1 MIDVCFQSV
10 ISLNDVE
17 LKQEMMKKVLAVL
30 LVSCILLPLYSQV
43 KFGLKGGVSTTN
55 LKMDDF
61 KLNADTT
68 INAIKGAN
76 FGFHAGAF
84 LRFSLLGVYLQPELL
99 FTSRTDEYKIEDFEN
114 PATIIKQ
121 QFNQLDFPVMLGFKA
136 GPVRI
141 NAGPSARLLINSPK
155 DLIND
160 PDYKTMFNN
169 LTFGYQA
176 GLGFDIAKKVTVDLR
191 YEGSLQKYQ
200 TKIQNATGEKFK
212 LDDRPN
218 AFLLSVGFMF

>member
-1 MIDVCFQSV
+1 
-10 ISLNDVE
+10 
-17 LKQEMMKKVLAVL
+17 MKKIGLIL
-30 LVSCILLPLYSQV
+30 LVVVLSVPVYSQV
-43 KFGLKGGVSTTN
+43 RFGLKGGLSTTS

-61 KLNADTT
+61 KLNTDTT

-76 FGFHAGAF
+76 FGYHVGVF
-84 LRFSLLGVYLQPELL
+84 LRLGMMGVYLQPELL
-99 FTSRTDEYKIEDFEN
+99 FSSRTNEYRIEDLEN
-114 PATIIKQ
+114 PATIVKQ
-121 QFNQLDFPVMLGFKA
+121 QFNQLDLPVMLGFRA

-160 PDYKTMFNN
+160 PDYETMYKN

-176 GLGFDIAKKVTVDLR
+176 GLGFDIIKKITVDLR

-200 TKIQNATGEKFK
+200 TQIQKTSGDKFR

-218 AFLLSVGFMF
+218 AFHLSIGFMF